1 MDLSAGDLSRMYR
14 QIRIEDRRK
23 EAREYYLAQY
33 PYMIRKD
40 IKYMS
45 WEDYWDRVS
54 GQNIDLRPASEI
66 LAEVA
71 EIREEFAKEGG

>member
-1 MDLSAGDLSRMYR
+1 M
-14 QIRIEDRRK
+14 
-23 EAREYYLAQY
+23 QY

-40 IKYMS
+40 IKFMS